1 MSKYYKASLAL
12 GVFLIFSMSPKHVF
26 AGSGGSS
33 CESTSDDDSDND
45 SDSGDD
51 SDYDFGPED
60 DSDDDGSATPA
71 CIQTTTTVG
80 RAECRRF
87 GQGWDRSHE
96 PRVRVGL
103 GIVLTNLS
111 LDQVDLSGTVKHDK
125 RYKYR
130 YQPSMSGREQRANLI
145 GGSFGVDFLIRNA
158 HLGFKMGLGGGGVE
172 GAAQVNKE
180 GLRMRPTSA
189 LQIQGTVVGG
199 YATRFGTWG
208 VLGELQVGAQSTMV
222 TMETRVADCVS
233 TSISTRGRPVAKTR
247 LVLQRW
253 LSPWLTADLGM
264 SSDIFQEGNIQFGL
278 SLTGHS
284 RSYDGNYE
292 P

>member
-1 MSKYYKASLAL
+1 MSNLHKASLLL
-12 GVFLIFSMSPKHVF
+12 GGILLLSVFPKQVF

-33 CESTSDDDSDND
+33 CESALDDDDSDYD
-45 SDSGDD
+45 DDD
-51 SDYDFGPED
+51 SDYDFGSED
-60 DSDDDGSATPA
+60 DSDDDSDATPA
-71 CIQTTTTVG
+71 CIQTTSTVG

-103 GIVLTNLS
+103 GIILSSVS
-111 LDQVDLSGTVKHDK
+111 LDQVDLSGTATHGK

-130 YQPSMSGREQRANLI
+130 YQPLMSGRKQRASLI

-180 GLRMRPTSA
+180 GLRMRPTFA

-199 YATRFGTWG
+199 YATRFGKWG

-233 TSISTRGRPVAKTR
+233 TSMSTRGRPVAKTR

-264 SSDIFQEGNIQFGL
+264 GSDIFQEGNIQLGL

-284 RSYDGNYE
+284 RSYDGNYA